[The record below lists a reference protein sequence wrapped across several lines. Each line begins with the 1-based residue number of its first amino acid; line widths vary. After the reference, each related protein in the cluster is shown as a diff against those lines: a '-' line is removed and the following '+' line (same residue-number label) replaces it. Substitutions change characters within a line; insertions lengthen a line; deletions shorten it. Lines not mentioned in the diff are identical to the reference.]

1 MANVWNVV
9 QMDCYPEF
17 EGEADCVFNVHWTLT
32 GEEDGYTGSVYGS
45 VGVSLDPEA
54 PFVAYADLTLEQVV
68 GWVQDALGEE
78 GVAAAEGN
86 VADQIANQKNPTVVS
101 PPLPWVP
108 AVETPVE
115 ETAA

>member
-45 VGVSLDPEA
+45 VGVTLDPEA

-78 GVAAAEGN
+78 GVASAEGN